1 MSNQK
6 IKRRVKRSKIERK
19 LVKLGYKY
27 CDDFMSVYV
36 YVKSYYK
43 YNLTIEAWP
52 HLNKVIEGY
61 VDLDGMSIYKQRDI
75 NRLQR
80 AYNKLQQDIKEIE
93 DD

>member
-1 MSNQK
+1 MS
-6 IKRRVKRSKIERK
+6 K
-19 LVKLGYKY
+19 LEKKLAKLGYKY

-52 HLNKVIEGY
+52 HANKVIEGY

-75 NRLQR
+75 SHLQK
-80 AYNKLQQDIKEIE
+80 AYNKLQQDLKELE
-93 DD
+93 NE